1 MRSGLR
7 YRKLWLKAAAVLMVF
22 VCLFVYSNLKAGQ
35 KEYDAK
41 VMILPDGEIVPML
54 VHDIATAK
62 DSIYMAIYMFKASK
76 GTGDTEVLKQALLKA
91 AANGVKIYIVM
102 DKAGKRDITTD
113 INKKTGTD
121 LAQAGI
127 QVVYDND
134 RIRLHAKTTVIDGHI
149 TYIGSHNYTESAMNH
164 NREITARIVSDGAA
178 QDTIDFIKSVK

>member
-1 MRSGLR
+1 MKSGLR
-7 YRKLWLKAAAVLMVF
+7 YRKLWVKLFAICAVF
-22 VCLFVYSNLKAGQ
+22 ITLFVYSNLKAGQ

-41 VMILPDGEIVPML
+41 VMILPDGALVPMII
-54 VHDIATAK
+54 HDIANAK
-62 DSIYMAIYMFKASK
+62 QSIYMAIYMFKTSR

-113 INKKTGTD
+113 INKQTGEA
-121 LAQAGI
+121 LRNAGI
-127 QVVYDND
+127 DIVYDND

-164 NREITARIVSDGAA
+164 NREITTRIVSDEAA
-178 QDTIDFIKSVK
+178 KDTIDFIKSVK